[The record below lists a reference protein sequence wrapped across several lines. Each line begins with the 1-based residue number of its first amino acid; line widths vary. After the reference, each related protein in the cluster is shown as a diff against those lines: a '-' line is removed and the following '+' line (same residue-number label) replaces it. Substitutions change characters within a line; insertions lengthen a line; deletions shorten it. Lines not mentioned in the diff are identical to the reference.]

1 MNDTNVIGH
10 AKNVNCPQ
18 TFNIQNSKFPPPS
31 LKICNFLL

>member
-10 AKNVNCPQ
+10 AKKCQLPI
-18 TFNIQNSKFPPPS
+18 NIQNSKFPPPS